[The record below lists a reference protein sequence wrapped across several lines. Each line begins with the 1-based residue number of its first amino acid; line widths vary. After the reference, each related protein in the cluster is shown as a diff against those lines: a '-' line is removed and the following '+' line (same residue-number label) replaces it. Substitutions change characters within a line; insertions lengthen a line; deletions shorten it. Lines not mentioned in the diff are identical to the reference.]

1 MDYRHEK
8 RRVISIL
15 IFWAIWLDRP
25 AGDFGDVYCPSR
37 IDGLDDAIIFEQPNS
52 KHSRA
57 PLRPYVS
64 ATGSASL
71 PAAARAALAPAC
83 RGNAH
88 DPASRL
94 RICLYAKFE

>member
-1 MDYRHEK
+1 
-8 RRVISIL
+8 
-15 IFWAIWLDRP
+15 
-25 AGDFGDVYCPSR
+25 
-37 IDGLDDAIIFEQPNS
+37 
-52 KHSRA
+52 
-57 PLRPYVS
+57 LRPYVS